1 MVTQRFVSFY
11 ESEPSPSLSVIVHNG
26 EELSVSS
33 MSLNRPL
40 LTHPTMRHSDPAP
53 ALPTRDGR
61 NGSESGQDGAGAK
74 SSLPVTKS

>member
-33 MSLNRPL
+33 MSLNRPVL
-40 LTHPTMRHSDPAP
+40 RHRSVRQVPESNVALHPQIDK
-53 ALPTRDGR
+53 G
-61 NGSESGQDGAGAK
+61 
-74 SSLPVTKS
+74 